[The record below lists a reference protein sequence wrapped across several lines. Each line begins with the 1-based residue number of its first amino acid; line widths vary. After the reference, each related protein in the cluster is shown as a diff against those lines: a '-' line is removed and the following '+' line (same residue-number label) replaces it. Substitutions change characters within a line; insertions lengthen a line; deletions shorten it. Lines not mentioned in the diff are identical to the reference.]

1 MMRVSMDEVVF
12 LAYKS
17 IGTMEWNELSTLKDL
32 ESALQR
38 SHEQP
43 VMLFKHSTRC
53 PVSSMAK
60 RLTEQRWDHPG
71 IAPYF
76 LDLIAFRDVSQAI
89 AQQLGVDHESPQLL
103 LVKNGA
109 ATQVMS
115 HHDIDPVALDATF
128 GIE

>member
-1 MMRVSMDEVVF
+1 

-17 IGTMEWNELSTLKDL
+17 TRTMEWNEMATLKDL
-32 ESALQR
+32 ERAIER

-71 IAPYF
+71 IAPF
-76 LDLIAFRDVSQAI
+76 LLNLIAHRDVSNAI
-89 AQQLGVDHESPQLL
+89 AQHLGVDHESPQML
-103 LVKNGA
+103 LVKHGM

-115 HHDIDPVALDATF
+115 HSSIDPAVLDATF
-128 GIE
+128 VLE